1 MIDAYER
8 AHVNACAQRTH
19 GRLLLTSDGLNS
31 ARLFVTRSLPP
42 HLKAVLRAVCC
53 AAHQLRPAAALGQVA
68 TEYARVCAAL
78 QEHCAGLAP
87 WRVARQR
94 YAEGEDPL
102 AVSAAGRYGARGASG
117 RTAAGLLE
125 ANKARRK
132 WQRTQPPLLLEAL
145 SGLAGGGYASVGSW
159 LSSLPNG
166 RRRVVLRVAPPAV
179 RAGLGGFVWLRRLC
193 SAGACA
199 CVVAGTPPPA
209 PALAEA
215 GPHSCSAGAASSTG
229 GRGGGAPWAASYSY
243 RGNLRPQGG
252 HQHLTAIL
260 YIHLS
265 SSCVIIWLPK

>member
-1 MIDAYER
+1 MPSAAAE
-8 AHVNACAQRTH
+8 AQFT
-19 GRLLLTSDGLNS
+19 
-31 ARLFVTRSLPP
+31 
-42 HLKAVLRAVCC
+42 
-53 AAHQLRPAAALGQVA
+53 AHQLRPAAALGQVA

-102 AVSAAGRYGARGASG
+102 AASAAGRYGARGASG

-179 RAGLGGFVWLRRLC
+179 RAGQCWPRR
-193 SAGACA
+193 
-199 CVVAGTPPPA
+199 VRVAQ
-209 PALAEA
+209 
-215 GPHSCSAGAASSTG
+215 AAVQCRRVRV
-229 GRGGGAPWAASYSY
+229 RGGGRAPACTSP
-243 RGNLRPQGG
+243 G
-252 HQHLTAIL
+252 
-260 YIHLS
+260 
-265 SSCVIIWLPK
+265 